1 MTDVHTAEQRSR
13 NMAAI
18 RGKNTK
24 PEIRVR
30 SVLHAL
36 GYRFRLH
43 RKDLPGKPDI
53 VLSGIHTVIFV
64 HGCFWHSH
72 DCRYGRV
79 IPATRSEFWREK
91 RGRTVERDLR
101 KARALD
107 ELGWRVL
114 TVWECETRDIDGLSQ
129 VLQERLKSPGTLQP
143 TSALSICPVE

>member
-1 MTDVHTAEQRSR
+1 MTDVHTREQRSR

-18 RGKNTK
+18 RGKDTK

-53 VLSGIHTVIFV
+53 VLPKFRVAIFV

-72 DCRYGRV
+72 YCRYGKV
-79 IPATRSEFWREK
+79 VPATRSEFWSSKRAGTVDRDEK
-91 RGRTVERDLR
+91 KMCLLED
-101 KARALD
+101 
-107 ELGWRVL
+107 LGWKVL
-114 TVWECETRDIDGLSQ
+114 TIWECETKD
-129 VLQERLKSPGTLQP
+129 QESLAETLQ
-143 TSALSICPVE
+143 TFFAQ